1 MLCYKTA
8 WAAADLDDMLCM
20 DPQGFGLWPSTRGFR
35 GSSAAW
41 EEESRLVS
49 HKSSADRSF
58 LLSKIVQS
66 LLPWRKYEITPYRI
80 TDVTWLP
87 SSLTMLW
94 IEPSPLFVLLVRRAT
109 AGLALIPGCAFLAE
123 LGLDFCSRWRLFTEP
138 SLLSLFVPAM
148 TNRTFCARSC
158 PPAWSVLSILG
169 CTFCVRLCFAYRFVP
184 FVVGLTFHAGS
195 CLIPPLR
202 QQGRSAQFGLGNDML
217 NRQGNAE
224 KEPVMTIASDKLS
237 IALCYHPS

>member
-66 LLPWRKYEITPYRI
+66 LLPWRKYEIMPHRI
-80 TDVTWLP
+80 TGVSWLP

-94 IEPSPLFVLLVRRAT
+94 IEPIPLFVLLVRDECSCGGDGGAWQHFVLMGWFRWCLYFT
-109 AGLALIPGCAFLAE
+109 DAE
-123 LGLDFCSRWRLFTEP
+123 
-138 SLLSLFVPAM
+138 
-148 TNRTFCARSC
+148 
-158 PPAWSVLSILG
+158 I
-169 CTFCVRLCFAYRFVP
+169 
-184 FVVGLTFHAGS
+184 
-195 CLIPPLR
+195 
-202 QQGRSAQFGLGNDML
+202 
-217 NRQGNAE
+217 
-224 KEPVMTIASDKLS
+224 
-237 IALCYHPS
+237 